1 MVCLMPYWSSRDRW
15 WLRLLKISL
24 GNDTLRELAA
34 REINLVMLASPI
46 EDTASIAY
54 ERVLWY
60 ACLFTGCSE
69 FISIA
74 CIWPLLSALT
84 RKLPPS
90 LI

>member
-1 MVCLMPYWSSRDRW
+1 MVCLMSYWSSRDRW

-24 GNDTLRELAA
+24 GNDSLRELAA
-34 REINLVMLASPI
+34 REISLLMLVSPS
-46 EDTASIAY
+46 EETASIAY
-54 ERVLWY
+54 ERVLGY
-60 ACLFTGCSE
+60 ACFFTGCSG
-69 FISIA
+69 FISVA